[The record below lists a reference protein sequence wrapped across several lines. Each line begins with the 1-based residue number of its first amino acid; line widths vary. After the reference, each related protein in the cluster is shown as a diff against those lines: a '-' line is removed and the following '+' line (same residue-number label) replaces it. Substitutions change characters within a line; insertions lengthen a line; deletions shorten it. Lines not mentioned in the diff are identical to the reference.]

1 MSHIKQATVY
11 GKGYTEVSNE
21 KLDNEFKNEVDHVMV
36 EYSKDGD
43 GNVLDKKCLAFY
55 LKAGGK
61 QFGTL
66 DRDSKLEIN
75 QSVDINSIS
84 EKELTN
90 GDNTI
95 YRYDGI
101 AL

>member
-1 MSHIKQATVY
+1 MSHIAQSTVY

-21 KLDNEFKNEVDHVMV
+21 KLDAEFKNEIDHVKV
-36 EYSKDGD
+36 EYSKDKD
-43 GNVLDKKCLAFY
+43 QNILDKKCLAFY

-61 QFGTL
+61 QFGAL
-66 DRDSKLEIN
+66 DRNSKLEVN

-90 GDNTI
+90 GNNTI
-95 YRYDGI
+95 YRYDGA